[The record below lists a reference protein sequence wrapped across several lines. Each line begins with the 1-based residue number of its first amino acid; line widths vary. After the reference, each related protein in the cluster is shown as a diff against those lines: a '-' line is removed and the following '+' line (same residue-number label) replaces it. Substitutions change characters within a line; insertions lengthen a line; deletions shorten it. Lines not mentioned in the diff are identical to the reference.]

1 MASLYNSGHTMF
13 FDAAADHKA
22 GDVVDFRTSGPIPF
36 WGVIIRDV
44 KSGEEGT
51 VRIDGAFR
59 FETETTF
66 KPGDPVSYVD
76 GAVVAYDPSAP
87 DAAANYLGVIV
98 EKTRNGFT
106 VVKINTGAAFAE
118 PDTAQEPEGPAA

>member
-51 VRIDGAFR
+51 ARIDGAFR

-76 GAVVAYDPSAP
+76 GDIVAYDVTDPV
-87 DAAANYLGVIV
+87 AAAAYLGIIV
-98 EKTRNGFT
+98 EKTRNGFA
-106 VVKINTGAAFAE
+106 VVKINTGAPFAE
-118 PDTAQEPEGPAA
+118 AEAAQEPEGPAA